1 MLEDGEGPDQRDRE
15 TSGTAHLSGG
25 GRAYLRLHRRTM
37 SRLLRQRVVPGTKIG
52 RQWRVRV
59 ADLDAVLAEGAIQ
72 QSSGGQPVVLVANDP
87 PLAREAIARALHEVR
102 PDIDTIA
109 VDPAALAANIARYRP
124 DAAICSERN
133 VTVEATVPSWCSC
146 PRTRT
151 RQRSPASWAGGGRCA
166 AELCRSGGL
175 RRSDG
180 PRGMITPDTDE
191 FLSEAGL
198 ACAAASA
205 SVSRACPC
213 WLMSIRTL

>member
-1 MLEDGEGPDQRDRE
+1 LIARVGRRCWRMGKDQ
-15 TSGTAHLSGG
+15 TSVTAKPQELLTL
-25 GRAYLRLHRRTM
+25 AEAAEYLRVHRRTM

-133 VTVEATVPSWCSC
+133 VAVEATVPSWVLL
-146 PRTRT
+146 
-151 RQRSPASWAGGGRCA
+151 SPDEDTAAITSVVGR
-166 AELCRSGGL
+166 
-175 RRSDG
+175 RRKM
-180 PRGMITPDTDE
+180 PH
-191 FLSEAGL
+191 LSFADL
-198 ACAAASA
+198 VAFVDQTARAAS
-205 SVSRACPC
+205 
-213 WLMSIRTL
+213 